1 MDYLPFPCFS
11 SEKLAIWF
19 AQVES
24 VFALNG
30 VTTDTDKYDY
40 VVAHTPTE
48 FTSMVEDILL
58 NPPPQSK
65 YDHIKYEFIKRMS
78 IFHLK
83 REKLSQEKPSE
94 YLRRLIKMADQR
106 VPIEVV
112 LNTWLK
118 NLPKP
123 VREVVSL
130 ETSGHVETIGPM
142 ADKVMALLPS
152 TELQKNTSLSSEQFE
167 TIVKRIDEL
176 AKQVQIVQLMLD
188 EDLAFEEQQM
198 IKKQE
203 RVSGTENKNDE
214 EKGTVKNKRSSQ
226 NALCWYHTV
235 FGERAVACIA
245 PCQYNTSPSLRH

>member
-24 VFALNG
+24 VFSLNG
-30 VTTDTDKYDY
+30 VTTDSDKYDY
-40 VVAHTPTE
+40 VVAHIPSD
-48 FTSMVEDILL
+48 FTSIVEDILL

-78 IFHLK
+78 IYNLR
-83 REKLSQEKPSE
+83 REKFTTETPSE
-94 YLRRLIKMADQR
+94 YLRRLITIADQR
-106 VPIEVV
+106 VPIELV

-142 ADKVMALLPS
+142 ADKVMALLSPES
-152 TELQKNTSLSSEQFE
+152 ENSQSLSSEQYE
-167 TIVKRIDEL
+167 TIVKRLDEL
-176 AKQVQIVQLMLD
+176 AKQVKIVQLMLD
-188 EDLAFEEQQM
+188 EDCSFEEQQI

-203 RVSGTENKNDE
+203 RASDTGTKNDE
-214 EKGTVKNKRSSQ
+214 ENATEKTKRDSQ
-226 NALCWYHTV
+226 NTVCWYHTV
-235 FGERAVACIA
+235 FGERAVACIV
-245 PCQYNTSPSLRH
+245 PCQYTMSPSPSS